1 MSNKWKYATMSA
13 DERIGRVRK
22 GDKDVYDNEMER
34 SLDVIKRNTAEGLD
48 ISAQK
53 EWIDNLSYN
62 YNLYNAERMG
72 IPEEKVNKKR
82 YADRIL
88 GKKKIVTKVSS
99 KPDGDY
105 YAKKYLFPYML

>member
-72 IPEEKVNKKR
+72 IPEEKVNKKG
-82 YADRIL
+82 YYPPVIAEGCIAC
-88 GKKKIVTKVSS
+88 GTCAKVC
-99 KPDGDY
+99 PDTAISVYKD
-105 YAKKYLFPYML
+105 